1 MEQHQAE
8 QIATKKPA
16 TMRKIIIGIL
26 AVIALYFGGKKI
38 IFSFTHETTDNAQV
52 ETTIVPVLTRI
63 AGYVKT
69 VDLKDFDSVKKDQ
82 VVVTIDDADLRMQL
96 GEQQADLQQ
105 SIADVSN
112 AKAQL
117 TNAVLSLQNNQ
128 GNIQLKQIR
137 QQKVNND
144 LKRDQNLFKEQAI
157 TKKQIEE
164 TEFQLATANQELLNA
179 KTELATAKNKIEV
192 LKENVNRATALI
204 EMKKTRIKE
213 TELKLSYT
221 QITAPISGK
230 IGKKNI
236 SIGQFVQAG
245 TPLFSIVNDSSYWI
259 VANFKESQL
268 EYLQEG
274 KPVKIRIDAFPD
286 VDVKGKI
293 ESLSDATG
301 AKFSLLP
308 PDNSSGNFIKVT
320 QRIPVKISIDN
331 QASFKNKLRAGMSVF
346 ITVDK

>member
-1 MEQHQAE
+1 MEQNQSSNKA
-8 QIATKKPA
+8 ATI
-16 TMRKIIIGIL
+16 RKVVIGALL
-26 AVIALYFGGKKI
+26 AVALFFGGRKV
-38 IFSFTHETTDNAQV
+38 IFSLTHETTDNAQI
-52 ETTIVPVLTRI
+52 ETSIVPVLTRI
-63 AGYVKT
+63 AGYVKS
-69 VDLKDFDSVKKDQ
+69 VDVKDFDSVSQ
-82 VVVTIDDADLRMQL
+82 NQLVVEIDDADLKMQL
-96 GEQQADLQQ
+96 EEQQSELQQ
-105 SIADVSN
+105 ANAELAN

-117 TNAVLSLQNNQ
+117 ANAILSLQSNK
-128 GNIQLKQIR
+128 GAIDLKKIR
-137 QQKVNND
+137 QQKSLND

-157 TKKQIEE
+157 TRKQVEE
-164 TEFQLATANQELLNA
+164 TEFQLASANQEVLNA
-179 KTELATAKNKIEV
+179 QTDLATAKNRIEV
-192 LKENVNRATALI
+192 LNENLNRATAMI

-221 QITAPISGK
+221 RITAPVTGK

-268 EYLQEG
+268 PDLQEG
-274 KPVKIRIDAFPD
+274 KQVKIRVDAFPD
-286 VDVKGKI
+286 LDVKGTI
-293 ESLSDATG
+293 VSLSEATG

-320 QRIPVKISIDN
+320 QRVPVKISIDN
-331 QASFKNKLRAGMSVF
+331 QVAFKNKLRAGMSVF